1 MIFLKKSQVKDSA
14 FKGQITAFMALIFIL
29 LLSVVGALIES
40 ASIQITKN
48 RKRADTIL
56 ALESTFAEYLPE
68 LLDQYEIFARF
79 GCTEDVLNNRLSY
92 YGADNMEH
100 EITQTQL
107 LTDYEGAPF
116 YQQAVRYMKDWL
128 GMEDMTTSSEYDF
141 SINDDIDIEEKERNN
156 TIELETMLEEA
167 QTELPT
173 EDNPLQSVGNL
184 KKSSLLSIIVSNPED
199 LSNRNITLET
209 LPSRRELEKGNYA
222 EEKSSGATDKLFFV
236 AYVQEHFAD
245 MTKQEEERTLL
256 YEQEYLLGGYS
267 SDQKNLEAVC
277 KKIMNIR
284 TIANYTYLL
293 TDSAKQAEAEAMAL
307 TMCSLIALP
316 EITEV
321 VKHALLFAWAYG
333 EGVVDTRA
341 LLDGKK
347 VPLVKTS
354 ESWQLQLSNL
364 ITLGTENEVVSEK
377 DSQGGLSYQDYL
389 NGLLMLEDRETLS
402 MRCLDLIES
411 NVHIKTDQ
419 CMTKVE
425 IESTANLRRE
435 IKDTF
440 TTTFGYQ

>member
-1 MIFLKKSQVKDSA
+1 MRFLKRSQVKGLA

-29 LLSVVGALIES
+29 MLSVVGALIES

-56 ALESTFAEYLPE
+56 ALESTFAEYHPE
-68 LLDQYEIFARF
+68 LLDKYEIFARF
-79 GCTEDVLNNRLSY
+79 GCTEDVLDNRLSY

-100 EITQTQL
+100 EVAQIQL
-107 LTDYEGAPF
+107 LTDSSGTPF
-116 YQQAVRYMKDWL
+116 YRQAVRYMKDWL
-128 GMEDMTTSSEYDF
+128 GLENMTYDSEYDF
-141 SINDDIDIEEKERNN
+141 SLGNNVEAEEKNN
-156 TIELETMLEEA
+156 ALELDSLLEEA
-167 QTELPT
+167 ETELPT
-173 EDNPLQSVGNL
+173 ENNPLQSVENL
-184 KKSSLLSIIVSNPED
+184 KNSNLLSILVSNQEE

-209 LPSRRELEKGNYA
+209 LPSGRELQTGNFA
-222 EEKSSGATDKLFFV
+222 EENSGGTTDKLFFI
-236 AYVQEHFAD
+236 AYVIEHFSD
-245 MTKQEEERTLL
+245 MTNQNEECTLL
-256 YEQEYLLGGYS
+256 YEMEYLLGGYS
-267 SDQKNLEAVC
+267 GDQENLEAVC

-293 TDSAKQAEAEAMAL
+293 TDSTRQAEAEAMAL

-316 EITEV
+316 EIAEV
-321 VKHALLFAWAYG
+321 VKYALLFAWAYG
-333 EGVVDTRA
+333 ESIVDTRA
-341 LLDGKK
+341 LLNGKK

-377 DSQGGLSYQDYL
+377 DTEGGLSYQDYL
-389 NGLLMLEDRETLS
+389 KGLLLLESAGTLS

-411 NVHIKTDQ
+411 NLHIKTDQ

-425 IESTANLRRE
+425 IKSTANLRRGIQE
-435 IKDTF
+435 TF